1 MNVMTPTLD
10 IDQLKTFL
18 AIADHGG
25 FTRAATAVNKTQGAV
40 SMQIKRLE
48 EVLGRALFSRDGR
61 HSRFTEE
68 GERLIAYAR
77 RMVALNDET
86 MAVFTKPEL
95 TGSVRLGTPDDYA
108 DIFLPEILA
117 RFARS
122 HPMVMVDVEC
132 FDSIVL
138 KERVKRGEFD
148 LAIVTFA
155 SGAEDGEVV
164 RREDLLWVTS
174 ARHSPHEQA
183 VLPVVL
189 TQPGCP
195 WRKAAVEALEGSG
208 RDYRI
213 AYSSPNASTMNAA
226 VMQGLAVTAMPKICL
241 RPGMKVLGAAEGFP
255 RITSFGIGLIRRP
268 GRLSPAAEALAA
280 HVKAGLASDE
290 LSGPSH

>member
-1 MNVMTPTLD
+1 MAPGLD

-25 FTRAATAVNKTQGAV
+25 FSRAAAAVNKTQSAV
-40 SMQIKRLE
+40 SMQMKRLE
-48 EVLGRALFSRDGR
+48 DVLGRSLFAREGR
-61 HSRFTEE
+61 QSRFTAD
-68 GERLIAYAR
+68 GERLMAYAR
-77 RMVALNDET
+77 RLVALNDET
-86 MAVFTKPEL
+86 VAVFTKPEL
-95 TGSVRLGTPDDYA
+95 AGSVRLGTPDDYA

-122 HPMVMVDVEC
+122 HPMVTVDVEC

-138 KERVKRGEFD
+138 KERVRRGEFD
-148 LAIVTFA
+148 LAIVTFG

-174 ARHSPHEQA
+174 ARLSPHEQK

-195 WRKAAVEALEGSG
+195 WRQAAMAALDGAA
-208 RDYRI
+208 RPYRI

-226 VMQGLAVTAMPKICL
+226 VMQGLAVSAMPRICL
-241 RPGMKVLGAAEGFP
+241 RPGMKVLGEAEGFP
-255 RITSFGIGLIRRP
+255 PITSFGIGLIRRP
-268 GRLSPAAEALAA
+268 GKLSPAAEALAT
-280 HVKAGLASDE
+280 HVKAGLASSE
-290 LSGPSH
+290 LAAAS

>member
-1 MNVMTPTLD
+1 MTPGLD

-25 FTRAATAVNKTQGAV
+25 FSRAAAVVNRTQSAV
-40 SMQIKRLE
+40 SMQMRRLE
-48 EVLGRALFSRDGR
+48 EILGRSLFAREGR
-61 HSRFTEE
+61 QSRFTED

-77 RMVALNDET
+77 RLVALNDET
-86 MAVFTKPEL
+86 VAVFTKPEL

-122 HPMVMVDVEC
+122 HPMVTVDVEC

-138 KERVKRGEFD
+138 KERVRRGDFD
-148 LAIVTFA
+148 LAIVTFG

-174 ARHSPHEQA
+174 ARHSPHEQT

-195 WRKAAVEALEGSG
+195 WRQAAVSALDAAA
-208 RDYRI
+208 RPYRI

-226 VMQGLAVTAMPKICL
+226 VMQGLAVTAMPRICL
-241 RPGMKVLGAAEGFP
+241 RPGMKILGAAEGFP
-255 RITSFGIGLIRRP
+255 PITSFGIGLIRRP
-268 GRLSPAAEALAA
+268 GKLTAAAEALAA
-280 HVKAGLASDE
+280 HVKGGLAAAE
-290 LSGPSH
+290 LAP